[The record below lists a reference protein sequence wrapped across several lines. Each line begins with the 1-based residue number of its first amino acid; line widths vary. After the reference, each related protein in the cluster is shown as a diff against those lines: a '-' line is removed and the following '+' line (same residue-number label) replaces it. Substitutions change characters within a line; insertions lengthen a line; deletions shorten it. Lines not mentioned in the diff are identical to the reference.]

1 MKKIITSCIIVL
13 SCLFS
18 AAYAFSWNG
27 VFDNNTKVYTSNF
40 KSSSFTQSNDVYL
53 SLNVPFSKN
62 RYLVTEG
69 LLKYDLTLSSGG
81 TEFTPIVDLDLLKF
95 TDSYAFGNGIISYS
109 IGRFNFNEASGT
121 YFTQCSDGAYVTYDS
136 LKIKGGLYVGY
147 TGLLNSLNVGMAEEN
162 PNSKNKSF
170 YNLCVGYIPINAEFF
185 YKTLFDTNRIGLQ
198 ISYFYNTQKN
208 NTNGMTDKFYGT
220 LSLGG
225 PITTIG
231 AYNFKGIFESAG
243 FKTVS
248 IDSKLDL
255 SFYIGKIGVAGGGIE
270 YIPGKLSDSFVPFT
284 SITARSVTNGAVNSG
299 IFPKLNC
306 TVVYNNMY
314 ATFTEKLVL
323 AMPEKQM
330 SFRGFDT
337 TINFVCNIFSDLQVG
352 CDITAYIDI
361 KEASSSNYTAAVK
374 ASLSF

>member
-1 MKKIITSCIIVL
+1 MKKIITSCIIAL

-27 VFDNNTKVYTSNF
+27 VFDNNTKAYTSNF
-40 KSSSFTQSNDVYL
+40 KNYSLSQSNDVYL

-62 RYLVTEG
+62 CYMMTEG
-69 LLKYDLTLSSGG
+69 LFKYDLTLSSGG
-81 TEFTPIVDLDLLKF
+81 AVFTPIVDLDLLKF
-95 TDSYAFGNGIISYS
+95 SNSYALENGTLSYS
-109 IGRFNFNEASGT
+109 IGRFNFNESSGT
-121 YFTQCSDGAYVTYDS
+121 YFTQCSDGAYITYDS
-136 LKIKGGLYVGY
+136 LKIKYGLYVGY
-147 TGLLNSLNVGMAEEN
+147 TGLLNSLNVGMEEEN
-162 PNSKNKSF
+162 PNAKNKKF
-170 YNLCVGYIPINAEFF
+170 YNLCVGYIPISADFF

-198 ISYFYNTQKN
+198 MSYFYNTQKDDS
-208 NTNGMTDKFYGT
+208 NGMSDKFYGT

-225 PITTIG
+225 TISTIG
-231 AYNFKGIFESAG
+231 TYDFKGTFESVG

-270 YIPGKLSDSFVPFT
+270 YISGKLSDSFVPFT
-284 SITARSVTNGAVNSG
+284 SITARSVTNGSVKSG

-306 TVVYNNMY
+306 AIIYNNMY

-323 AMPEKQM
+323 AIPEKQM

-352 CDITAYIDI
+352 CDITAYMDI
-361 KEASSSNYTAAVK
+361 IEASSSNYTAALK